1 MCTVQVEKWRP
12 WEVYFT
18 KQGFDA
24 GIHSLMSP
32 LQGMV
37 LTNLKSQ
44 RRDNAMQHFI
54 QVRLDATGRIG
65 TTVSSSTVTILELH
79 VICNEQTMFTRSMS
93 MRNVVS
99 LSALFGNT

>member
-1 MCTVQVEKWRP
+1 MVQVEKWRP

-32 LQGMV
+32 LQAMV

-44 RRDNAMQHFI
+44 RRDNAMQHLI
-54 QVRLDATGRIG
+54 QVRFDATGRIG
-65 TTVSSSTVTILELH
+65 TTLASCIVTVLELH
-79 VICNEQTMFTRSMS
+79 VICNEQTMFIRSMS

-99 LSALFGNT
+99 LSGLFDNA

>member
-44 RRDNAMQHFI
+44 RRDNVMQHLI
-54 QVRLDATGRIG
+54 QVRLDANGRID
-65 TTVSSSTVTILELH
+65 TTLAPSTVTILELH
-79 VICNEQTMFTRSMS
+79 VICSEKSMFTRSM
-93 MRNVVS
+93 
-99 LSALFGNT
+99 